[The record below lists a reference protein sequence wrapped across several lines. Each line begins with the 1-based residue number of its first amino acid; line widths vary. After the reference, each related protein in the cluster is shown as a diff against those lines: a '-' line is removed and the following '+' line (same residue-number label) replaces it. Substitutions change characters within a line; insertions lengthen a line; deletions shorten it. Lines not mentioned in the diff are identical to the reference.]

1 MIDKTTHVSHTRY
14 TMYDRV
20 IKKGKPKVALSIQ
33 ETLCQESNSYNE
45 TLTIKFNLPDRQ
57 AKEQEVSQTQY
68 KELET

>member
-45 TLTIKFNLPDRQ
+45 TLTIKFNLPDR
-57 AKEQEVSQTQY
+57 
-68 KELET
+68 